1 MVNSDKS
8 IFEYK
13 IPPFVQVGAVLITIT
28 VFTLIS
34 CGAGAIGIF
43 DVDGGTPWL
52 IAVSLTFFFSIGNS
66 VMSLSADDQNKY
78 WWQSILSYVLLAFL
92 GGSIAYLVSGESMD
106 IYGSYKWLYVMFG
119 MGHIFF
125 LTLVR
130 TLRKIVVIA
139 KEQDSRLRGE
149 D

>member
-13 IPPFVQVGAVLITIT
+13 IPPFVQLGAVLITIA
-28 VFTLIS
+28 VFILVS
-34 CGAGAIGIF
+34 SAAGSIGVL

-52 IAVSLTFFFSIGNS
+52 IAVSLTFFFTIGNS
-66 VMSLSADDQNKY
+66 VMSLAADDQNKY

-92 GGSIAYLVSGESMD
+92 GGSIAYLASGESMD
-106 IYGSYKWLYVMFG
+106 IYGSYRWLYVMFAI
-119 MGHIFF
+119 GHIFF
-125 LTLVR
+125 LALVR
-130 TLRKIVVIA
+130 TIRKIVMYA

>member
-8 IFEYK
+8 IFEYD
-13 IPPFVQVGAVLITIT
+13 IPPFVQVGAVLI
-28 VFTLIS
+28 LILIFILLS
-34 CGAGAIGIF
+34 SGAGALGIS
-43 DVDGGTPWL
+43 DTDSGTPWL
-52 IAVSLTFFFSIGNS
+52 IAVSLTFFFTIGNS
-66 VMSLSADDQNKY
+66 VMSLAADNLNKY

-92 GGSIAYLVSGESMD
+92 GGGVAYLFSGDSMD
-106 IYGSYKWLYVMFG
+106 LHGSYKWLYVMFA

-125 LTLVR
+125 LALIR
-130 TLRKIVVIA
+130 TMRKIVTIA